1 MYKQKVRG
9 LLADVQRGLLEREEC
24 ASLVL
29 LTMFSG
35 KTIFLYGPPGT
46 AKSLLARRVS
56 TAFGATNFFAALMHR
71 FSTPEDIFG
80 PIDIGELKKNNLV
93 RNTEGYLP
101 KAHFAFLDE
110 IWKSSPAILNTLLT
124 ILNERLFRNGGKDE
138 HVPLKGVVCAS
149 NEFPPKNQGLEALY
163 DRCLVRYFVK
173 PLQSAQNFSNLIQ
186 EKEMSPLIGKAED
199 GFLQEDLEKI
209 QKEAKTIGFS
219 QKALDTLLEIKN
231 TLEKLRDNPQLIA
244 SYLGITENTETEEQ
258 EQNQSQE
265 QDQDLIPY
273 VSDRRFKQCGELL
286 RVSALLSDS
295 KEVEVEDLVLLRHC
309 LWDHTQQIPLIDA
322 ILRQCL
328 KQGAHT
334 GLKELEKIEEE
345 FNYLEFLHKQKG
357 AAEFKDGWQRL
368 NTKVCDQISAL
379 EKQIQERAEKANV
392 FLSAN
397 DHKIAFLGAQEALE
411 QTRVLQLKLEEMLH
425 DPEAVFA
432 KRAQEKAGS
441 TATDRTTAVLDSAL
455 VNKIKQGIGKA
466 IPDFR
471 NLLGEQKQIDVLIE
485 ALGTG
490 LAEFVQGIKSK
501 EEIEKDLQKT
511 HWNLL
516 LSQSLLNSFVSE
528 LRNRKGSRPSNA
540 EKTSQDFVNF
550 LVTEVFNLANM
561 SKTDK
566 QKFAPLKDLDNH
578 LFGFLMQKAIETG
591 ILPYDYDYAG
601 DYKRGGAFPIVFVV
615 YFIWEAA
622 FSTVLSAL
630 ESEKNQQ

>member
-1 MYKQKVRG
+1 M
-9 LLADVQRGLLEREEC
+9 
-24 ASLVL
+24 
-29 LTMFSG
+29 
-35 KTIFLYGPPGT
+35 
-46 AKSLLARRVS
+46 
-56 TAFGATNFFAALMHR
+56 
-71 FSTPEDIFG
+71 
-80 PIDIGELKKNNLV
+80 
-93 RNTEGYLP
+93 P

-186 EKEMSPLIGKAED
+186 EKEISPLIGKEED
-199 GFLQEDLEKI
+199 GFSQEDLEKI
-209 QKEAKTIGFS
+209 QKEAKKICFS
-219 QKALDTLLEIKN
+219 QKALETLLEIKN

-244 SYLGITENTETEEQ
+244 SYLGVTENTETEQ
-258 EQNQSQE
+258 KDQNQSQE
-265 QDQDLIPY
+265 QEQDLIPY

-286 RVSALLSDS
+286 RVSALLSDQE
-295 KEVEVEDLVLLRHC
+295 EVEVEDLVLLRHC
-309 LWDHTQQIPLIDA
+309 LWDHDQQIPLIDA

-357 AAEFKDGWQRL
+357 ATEFKDGWQRL

-432 KRAQEKAGS
+432 KRAQGKAGS
-441 TATDRTTAVLDSAL
+441 TATDSTTAVLDSAL
-455 VNKIKQGIGKA
+455 VNKFKQKLGVV
-466 IPDFR
+466 IPKFLKDSR
-471 NLLGEQKQIDVLIE
+471 TENYSYMTSDIQQEQIDIFIE
-485 ALGTG
+485 ALSIG
-490 LAEFVQGIKSK
+490 LAEFIQGIKSK
-501 EEIEKDLQKT
+501 EEVEKDLQKACCDLLFSSQKLFAPLID
-511 HWNLL
+511 NLEKREG
-516 LSQSLLNSFVSE
+516 N
-528 LRNRKGSRPSNA
+528 KPSDAN
-540 EKTSQDFVNF
+540 KMSQDFVKF
-550 LVTEVFNLANM
+550 LATELFNLERNFIKVSETEL
-561 SKTDK
+561 SKLDDLLDDLSKSTDFT
-566 QKFAPLKDLDNH
+566 QDSNPYL
-578 LFGFLMQKAIETG
+578 QKAIEAG
-591 ILPYDYDYAG
+591 VLPYDYGSYTDRSYTDKRFLNANAKGLLNTHLTMSTLITSLEEESVYG
-601 DYKRGGAFPIVFVV
+601 DIEAISPIMSVVFM
-615 YFIWEAA
+615 ISQA
-622 FSTVLSAL
+622 VLNAL